1 MTRARPETAT
11 GHEALSERRSQT
23 VGGILA
29 AAMQIVTDEGI
40 AGLSMSSLAS
50 RAGVSRQTL
59 YNYFP
64 DVDAVLTGL
73 FEMGN
78 AGAAELAGRVQ
89 AEADPHAALRIFVEA
104 VVEAVALGHPSPM
117 ALAAALPAALRE
129 ALAEHEEQAEQLLV
143 DVLRRGRDDGV
154 FRADLDP
161 ELDGRILYRAA
172 FAGSELAGRAGIEND
187 LLTDHLSTD
196 LLRMVAPDRPAGTRR

>member
-1 MTRARPETAT
+1 MTREGVVTT
-11 GHEALSERRSQT
+11 SGHETLSEKRSLT

-29 AAMQIVTDEGI
+29 AAMHIVTAEGI

-64 DVDAVLTGL
+64 DIDAVLTGL
-73 FEMGN
+73 LEMGN

-89 AEADPHAALRIFVEA
+89 AEADPRVALRIFVA
-104 VVEAVALGHPSPM
+104 ALVEAVALGHPSPM

-129 ALAEHEEQAEQLLV
+129 AMAEHEEQAEQLLV

-154 FRADLDP
+154 FRADVDP

-172 FAGSELAGRAGIEND
+172 FAGSELAGRAGIESD
-187 LLTDHLSTD
+187 RLTRHLSAD
-196 LLRMVAPDRPAGTRR
+196 LLRMVAADRPAGMRH